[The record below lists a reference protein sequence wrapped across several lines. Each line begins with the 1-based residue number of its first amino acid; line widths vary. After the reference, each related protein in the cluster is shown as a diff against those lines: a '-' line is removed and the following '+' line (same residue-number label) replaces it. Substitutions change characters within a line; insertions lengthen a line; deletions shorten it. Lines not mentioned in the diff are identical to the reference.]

1 MPGLW
6 LQPPRDTPCTLGL
19 GALASA
25 AVAALAA
32 SERASGISQRFFLR
46 RGDAK
51 KKRRRRRHHTGVSRV
66 GDCSLLS
73 SLTDSPPSFIIF
85 FGGRVT
91 SGTGG
96 WGETYNLC
104 VCVCVRAVY
113 VRRGSVARARLCNSS
128 LLSSFSPP
136 PHLEDGKKRARK
148 KKSHN
153 CSSVLLLPFL
163 LSPGNL
169 CLRS

>member
-51 KKRRRRRHHTGVSRV
+51 KKRRRRRRRRRHHTGVSRV

-104 VCVCVRAVY
+104 VCACVQ
-113 VRRGSVARARLCNSS
+113 CM
-128 LLSSFSPP
+128 
-136 PHLEDGKKRARK
+136 
-148 KKSHN
+148 
-153 CSSVLLLPFL
+153 
-163 LSPGNL
+163 
-169 CLRS
+169 